1 MLDTDKTKTL
11 DWMLIAKGIGIILVV
26 IGHFWPASSP
36 AYWTELRRIIY
47 TFHMPLF
54 FFLSGW
60 LYQHGK
66 YPYRTLVINKVQR
79 LLYPFVSIA
88 ILFFLIKFGAGLF
101 VQLDK
106 PADLDSIYTILVNPV
121 KSYMPL
127 LWFVH
132 ALFLI
137 FVIYPLARH
146 FLGDSALLLVFLGL
160 NLVVDGS
167 TPFIG
172 NPVHYLP
179 FFIAGCLIRT
189 HKDALAA
196 WLDGSVA
203 RFPVL
208 LVLFA
213 ASCYWLQ
220 PDQLPVSLPAYLLV
234 FTAGISGTLLIIK
247 ASHAIAP
254 AGHNS
259 GAQLLAAAGFYSMT
273 IYLFH
278 TLFESAARI
287 ALMQVLRQLELPFEL
302 VALAAITAGLV
313 FPFCMEKY
321 LLRQYALTRKWILGI
336 P

>member
-1 MLDTDKTKTL
+1 MRDTHKPDRL
-11 DWMLIAKGIGIILVV
+11 DWILIAKGIGIILVV

-36 AYWTELRRIIY
+36 AYWTEMRRIIY

-66 YPYRTLVINKVQR
+66 YPYRTLLINKAQR
-79 LLYPFVSIA
+79 LLYPFASIA
-88 ILFFLIKFGAGLF
+88 ILFFVIKFGAGLF

-137 FVIYPLARH
+137 FALYPLARNY
-146 FLGDSALLLVFLGL
+146 LNDSVLLPVFLGL
-160 NLVVDGS
+160 NLAVDS
-167 TPFIG
+167 TTPFIG
-172 NPVHYLP
+172 NPIHYLP
-179 FFIAGCLIRT
+179 FFIAGCMIRA
-189 HKDALAA
+189 HKNTLAS
-196 WLDGSVA
+196 WLDSSVA
-203 RFPVL
+203 TCPVL
-208 LVLFA
+208 LTLFA
-213 ASCYWLQ
+213 GAC
-220 PDQLPVSLPAYLLV
+220 YLLKIQP
-234 FTAGISGTLLIIK
+234 FSGSLAEYPLIFIAGIGGTLLTIK
-247 ASHAIAP
+247 ASNAIAP
-254 AGHNS
+254 ATRHK
-259 GAQLLAAAGFYSMT
+259 GAQLLVAAGFYSMT

-287 ALMQVLRQLELPFEL
+287 ALMQVLRKLDLPFEL
-302 VALAAITAGLV
+302 VALVAITAGLV
-313 FPFCMEKY
+313 FPFALEKY
-321 LLRQYALTRKWILGI
+321 VLRQYALTRKYILGL